1 MGDWSYIYYPFCF
14 PIIIEEL
21 KKEMYKRG
29 LVYTRP
35 TMNVVVAV
43 RPAECDRQRHHQL
56 WVHHTRRP
64 TGATTH

>member
-1 MGDWSYIYYPFCF
+1 MGDWLYLLAFCF

-21 KKEMYKRG
+21 KKEMCKRG

-43 RPAECDRQRHHQL
+43 GPAECDRQRHQL
-56 WVHHTRRP
+56 WVHTRRP